1 MNTIASITSWV
12 KEQVEQGI
20 PMSPGAWLEI
30 ASKVNALMQNL
41 DDDLIKANMAVN
53 RRLAE
58 EMEKGESAAKA
69 KIIVQS
75 TEDYQIYLTLK
86 AQKERTEELIRLAKK
101 RVSLQHFDV

>member
-41 DDDLIKANMAVN
+41 DDDLVKANMAVN

-58 EMEKGESAAKA
+58 EIEKGESAAKA